1 MALIVWNDKLS
12 IKIKSIDDQHKKLI
26 ELIND
31 FYENITNRSNKENV
45 SQVLSGLKKYIEEHF
60 AFEEKYMK
68 FYHYSDFSRHKQEHD
83 SFIDRV
89 KEIEDKFNSD
99 QTVLSLDITSFLFD
113 WLKKHIMISDKK
125 YSEFFIENGFK

>member
-1 MALIVWNDKLS
+1 MALVVWNDKLS
-12 IKIKSIDDQHKKLI
+12 INIKSIDDQHKKLI

-31 FYENITNRSNKENV
+31 FYENIANRSNKQNV

-68 FYHYSDFSRHKQEHD
+68 FYHYPDFGRHKKEHE
-83 SFIDRV
+83 SFINRV

-113 WLKKHIMISDKK
+113 WLKKHIMISDKR

>member
-1 MALIVWNDKLS
+1 MALVVWNDKLS
-12 IKIKSIDDQHKKLI
+12 INIKSIDDQHKKLI
-26 ELIND
+26 ELINE

-68 FYHYSDFSRHKQEHD
+68 FYHYPDFDRHKKEHE
-83 SFIDRV
+83 SFINRV

>member
-12 IKIKSIDDQHKKLI
+12 LKIKSIDDQHKKLI

-60 AFEEKYMK
+60 AYEEKYMK
-68 FYHYSDFSRHKQEHD
+68 FYHYPDFDSHKKEHD
-83 SFIDRV
+83 FFIKKVED
-89 KEIEDKFNSD
+89 IEEKLNSE
-99 QTVLSLDITSFLFD
+99 QIILSLDITSFLFD

-125 YSEFFIENGFK
+125 YSETFIEKGFM